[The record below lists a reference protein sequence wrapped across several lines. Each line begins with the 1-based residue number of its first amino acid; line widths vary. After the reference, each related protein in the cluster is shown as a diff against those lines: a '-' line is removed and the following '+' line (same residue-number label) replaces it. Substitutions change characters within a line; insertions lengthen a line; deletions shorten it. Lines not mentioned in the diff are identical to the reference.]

1 MIVDGDSTEGR
12 AREQRLVVAMFLAG
26 AAVYIQA
33 FDAQAILP
41 SIAEDQGVAPTLSVL
56 VLSATTIGMALGV
69 MPWAYASD
77 RWGRLR
83 VIRLCLIGSVLVS
96 LITPLLGGFPTL
108 LALRVVKGLL
118 LGGVTGLA
126 VALIF
131 EQVRPLR
138 AVIASGIYISGNTL
152 GGVATRVLSGLIA
165 EIGGWRLALGVI
177 AVLSLALTLAFFR
190 MTRGF
195 SDAIKRE
202 ATHVH
207 GTSREA
213 AHVPAASRTR
223 KSLGKELVS
232 TGVLLSFA
240 QGFVS
245 LGVFNALFSVL
256 PFRLHD
262 QYPLFGGV
270 LTSSLLGLY
279 AVAFISAQSGGRLA
293 SRFGHGPP
301 LAVGYLLAF
310 GGLVVLFVP
319 SVAAVALGVAAAV
332 LGIFLIHPLNSAEAG
347 RRMPAHRAQ
356 STALYQISWLA
367 GATLIGPAASV
378 IYESWG
384 WAPTVFMLT
393 GVMCLGA
400 AAAVIDHRPRQLGH
414 PN

>member
-1 MIVDGDSTEGR
+1 MIADGDSTEVR
-12 AREQRLVVAMFLAG
+12 ARERRLVIAMFLAG

-41 SIAEDQGVAPTLSVL
+41 SIAEDQGVAPTISVL

-83 VIRLCLIGSVLVS
+83 VIRWCIIGSVLVS
-96 LITPLLGGFPTL
+96 LITPLLPGFPVL

-152 GGVATRVLSGLIA
+152 GGVATRVLSGIIA
-165 EIGGWRLALGVI
+165 DVGGWRLALGVI
-177 AVLSLALTLAFFR
+177 AALSLVLALAFLL
-190 MTRGF
+190 MTRGV
-195 SDAIKRE
+195 SE
-202 ATHVH
+202 ATGRDAAQLH
-207 GTSREA
+207 GSTGARM
-213 AHVPAASRTR
+213 
-223 KSLGKELVS
+223 SLGRALLS

-240 QGFVS
+240 QGFVA

-262 QYPLFGGV
+262 QYPVFGAV

-301 LAVGYLLAF
+301 LALGYLLAVS
-310 GGLVVLFVP
+310 GLAALFIP
-319 SVAAVALGVAAAV
+319 SVAAVAIGVAAAV

-367 GATLIGPAASV
+367 GATLVGPAASIV
-378 IYESWG
+378 YESWG
-384 WAPTVFMLT
+384 WAPTVWMLT
-393 GVMCLGA
+393 GVLCLGA
-400 AAAVIDHRPRQLGH
+400 VAAIVDHRPRSVGQSI
-414 PN
+414 

>member
-1 MIVDGDSTEGR
+1 MIADGDSTEVR
-12 AREQRLVVAMFLAG
+12 ARERRLVIAMFLAG

-41 SIAEDQGVAPTLSVL
+41 SIAEDQGVAPTISVL

-83 VIRLCLIGSVLVS
+83 VIRWCIIGSVLVS
-96 LITPLLGGFPTL
+96 LITPLLPGFPVL

-152 GGVATRVLSGLIA
+152 GGVATRVLSGIIA
-165 EIGGWRLALGVI
+165 DVGGWRLALGVI
-177 AVLSLALTLAFFR
+177 AALSLVLALAFLL
-190 MTRGF
+190 MTRGV
-195 SDAIKRE
+195 SE
-202 ATHVH
+202 ATGRDAAQLH
-207 GTSREA
+207 GSTGARM
-213 AHVPAASRTR
+213 
-223 KSLGKELVS
+223 SLGRALLS

-240 QGFVS
+240 QGFVA

-262 QYPLFGGV
+262 QYPVFGAV

-301 LAVGYLLAF
+301 LALGYLLAVS
-310 GGLVVLFVP
+310 GLAALFIP
-319 SVAAVALGVAAAV
+319 SVAAVAIGVAAAV

-367 GATLIGPAASV
+367 GATLVGPAASV
-378 IYESWG
+378 VYESWG
-384 WAPTVFMLT
+384 WAPTVWMLT
-393 GVMCLGA
+393 GVLCLGA
-400 AAAVIDHRPRQLGH
+400 VAAIVDHRPRSVGQSI
-414 PN
+414 

>member
-1 MIVDGDSTEGR
+1 MIADGDSTEVR
-12 AREQRLVVAMFLAG
+12 ARERRLVIAMFLAG

-41 SIAEDQGVAPTLSVL
+41 SIAEDQGVAPTISVL

-69 MPWAYASD
+69 VPWAYASD

-83 VIRLCLIGSVLVS
+83 VIRWCIIGSVLVS
-96 LITPLLGGFPTL
+96 LITPLLPGFPVL

-152 GGVATRVLSGLIA
+152 GGVATRVLSGIIA
-165 EIGGWRLALGVI
+165 DVGGWRLALGVI
-177 AVLSLALTLAFFR
+177 AALSLVLALAFLL
-190 MTRGF
+190 MTRGV
-195 SDAIKRE
+195 SE
-202 ATHVH
+202 ATGRDAAQLH
-207 GTSREA
+207 GSTGARM
-213 AHVPAASRTR
+213 
-223 KSLGKELVS
+223 SLGRALLS

-240 QGFVS
+240 QGFVA

-262 QYPLFGGV
+262 QYPVFGAV

-301 LAVGYLLAF
+301 LALGYLLAVS
-310 GGLVVLFVP
+310 GLAALFIP
-319 SVAAVALGVAAAV
+319 SVAAVAIGVAAAV

-367 GATLIGPAASV
+367 GATLVGPAASIV
-378 IYESWG
+378 YESWG
-384 WAPTVFMLT
+384 WAPTVWMLT
-393 GVMCLGA
+393 GVLCLGA
-400 AAAVIDHRPRQLGH
+400 VAAIVDHRPRSVGQSI
-414 PN
+414 

>member
-1 MIVDGDSTEGR
+1 MIADGDSTEVR
-12 AREQRLVVAMFLAG
+12 ARERRLVIAMFLAG

-41 SIAEDQGVAPTLSVL
+41 SIAEDQGVAPTMSVL

-83 VIRLCLIGSVLVS
+83 VIRWCLIGSVLVS
-96 LITPLLGGFPTL
+96 LITPLLTGFPVL

-131 EQVRPLR
+131 ERVRPLR
-138 AVIASGIYISGNTL
+138 AVIASGVYISGNTL
-152 GGVATRVLSGLIA
+152 GGVATRVLSGIIA
-165 EIGGWRLALGVI
+165 DLGGWRLALGVI
-177 AVLSLALTLAFFR
+177 AALSLVLALAFLL
-190 MTRGF
+190 MTRGV
-195 SDAIKRE
+195 SDATGRDGAQLHE
-202 ATHVH
+202 SA
-207 GTSREA
+207 GT
-213 AHVPAASRTR
+213 RT
-223 KSLGKELVS
+223 SLGRALLS
-232 TGVLLSFA
+232 TGVLLNFA
-240 QGFVS
+240 QGFVA

-262 QYPLFGGV
+262 QYPLFGAV

-301 LAVGYLLAF
+301 LALGYLLAV
-310 GGLVVLFVP
+310 GGLAVLFIP
-319 SVAAVALGVAAAV
+319 TIAAVAIGVAAAV

-367 GATLIGPAASV
+367 GATLVGPAAAV
-378 IYESWG
+378 VYESWG
-384 WAPTVFMLT
+384 WAPTVWMLT
-393 GVMCLGA
+393 GVLCLGA
-400 AAAVIDHRPRQLGH
+400 VAAVVDHRPRRLPQSI
-414 PN
+414 

>member
-1 MIVDGDSTEGR
+1 MIGDGDSTETR
-12 AREQRLVVAMFLAG
+12 VRERRLVVAMFLAG

-41 SIAEDQGVAPTLSVL
+41 SIAEDQGVAPTMSVL

-83 VIRLCLIGSVLVS
+83 VIRWCLIGSVLVS
-96 LITPLLGGFPTL
+96 LITPLLTGFPVL

-131 EQVRPLR
+131 ERVRPLR
-138 AVIASGIYISGNTL
+138 AVIASGVYISGNTL
-152 GGVATRVLSGLIA
+152 GGVATRVLSGIIA
-165 EIGGWRLALGVI
+165 DLGGWRLALGVI
-177 AVLSLALTLAFFR
+177 AALSLVLALAFLL
-190 MTRGF
+190 MTRGV
-195 SDAIKRE
+195 SDATGRDGAQLHE
-202 ATHVH
+202 SA
-207 GTSREA
+207 GT
-213 AHVPAASRTR
+213 RT
-223 KSLGKELVS
+223 SLGRALLS
-232 TGVLLSFA
+232 TGVLLNFA
-240 QGFVS
+240 QGFVA

-262 QYPLFGGV
+262 QYPLFGAV

-301 LAVGYLLAF
+301 LALGYLLAV
-310 GGLVVLFVP
+310 GGLAVLFIP
-319 SVAAVALGVAAAV
+319 TIAAVAIGVAAAV

-367 GATLIGPAASV
+367 GATLVGPAAAV
-378 IYESWG
+378 VYESWG
-384 WAPTVFMLT
+384 WAPTVWMLT
-393 GVMCLGA
+393 GVLCLGA
-400 AAAVIDHRPRQLGH
+400 VAAVVDHRPRRLPQSI
-414 PN
+414 

>member
-1 MIVDGDSTEGR
+1 MIANGDSTEVR
-12 AREQRLVVAMFLAG
+12 ARERRLVVAMFLAG

-41 SIAEDQGVAPTLSVL
+41 SIAEDQGVAPTMSVL

-83 VIRLCLIGSVLVS
+83 VIRWCLIGSVLVS
-96 LITPLLGGFPTL
+96 LITPLLTGFPML

-152 GGVATRVLSGLIA
+152 GGVATRVLSGIIA
-165 EIGGWRLALGVI
+165 DVGGWRLALGVI
-177 AVLSLALTLAFFR
+177 AALSLVLALAFLL
-190 MTRGF
+190 MTRGV
-195 SDAIKRE
+195 SDATGRD
-202 ATHVH
+202 AAQLH
-207 GTSREA
+207 GSSGA
-213 AHVPAASRTR
+213 RT
-223 KSLGKELVS
+223 SLGRALLS

-240 QGFVS
+240 QGFVA

-262 QYPLFGGV
+262 QYPLFGAV

-293 SRFGHGPP
+293 SRFRHGPP
-301 LAVGYLLAF
+301 LAFGYLLAV
-310 GGLVVLFVP
+310 GGLAVLFIP
-319 SVAAVALGVAAAV
+319 SVAAVAIGVAAAV

-367 GATLIGPAASV
+367 GATLVGPAASV
-378 IYESWG
+378 VYESWG
-384 WAPTVFMLT
+384 WAPTVWLLT
-393 GVMCLGA
+393 CVLCLGA
-400 AAAVIDHRPRQLGH
+400 VAAVVDHRPRQLGSSI
-414 PN
+414 